1 MASGMELA
9 HLPSGMF
16 SSLINGQEILEEEYN
31 EDFEPT
37 EEGWLL
43 SNNSNI
49 YFIGKNGAYLSGVLI
64 YAVALRS
71 QK

>member
-1 MASGMELA
+1 MELA

-16 SSLINGQEILEEEYN
+16 SSIINGQEILEEEYN

-43 SNNSNI
+43 SNNIFTS
-49 YFIGKNGAYLSGVLI
+49 
-64 YAVALRS
+64 
-71 QK
+71 